1 MARRLLYTL
10 IPTHLGILST
20 LPKQRANSILKTE
33 MNSTQSI
40 YIEITQYILHCHR
53 FFVIEHRL
61 ACHRYNYTKIR
72 ISSVLQSRE
81 EKKKKEE
88 SNRIRSHSCDPSRWV
103 GSLRVSKS
111 FAFSASLPR
120 NLAETLRFEEQM
132 RAIKSKN
139 FVISKILYVAWKERE
154 RDRER
159 IRSWWIMM
167 ESLKYKNWKNGFSK
181 IGIHSWIDLH

>member
-40 YIEITQYILHCHR
+40 YIEITQYILYCHC

-81 EKKKKEE
+81 EKKKKKNLIAFVLILAILRGELVLFE
-88 SNRIRSHSCDPSRWV
+88 FLNHSRFPPRCRETWRKLWDSRN
-103 GSLRVSKS
+103 KC
-111 FAFSASLPR
+111 A
-120 NLAETLRFEEQM
+120 Q
-132 RAIKSKN
+132 
-139 FVISKILYVAWKERE
+139 
-154 RDRER
+154 
-159 IRSWWIMM
+159 
-167 ESLKYKNWKNGFSK
+167 
-181 IGIHSWIDLH
+181 